1 MCPETSREPYEGGG
15 DHHARQQQ
23 TIDPVLDCMENNEDE
38 HEGQAEEQHR
48 AEQRVPKTH
57 LERLAQPNHADDRTR
72 TVGAA
77 AVQRDG
83 AAGRSHPIWPS
94 DPRAD
99 ELPLTVKDL

>member
-1 MCPETSREPYEGGG
+1 VCPETSREPDEGGC

-23 TIDPVLDCMENNEDE
+23 TIDPVLDCVENDEDE

-57 LERLAQPNHADDRTR
+57 RERLAQPNHANDRTR

-77 AVQRDG
+77 VSSAR
-83 AAGRSHPIWPS
+83 AAA
-94 DPRAD
+94 RA
-99 ELPLTVKDL
+99 